1 MKRIL
6 SMMLV
11 TLMAVTVYA
20 AERSLSLKGTI
31 KEIEVSAGVKVYYV
45 PGDGQPRVIISGP
58 QDNIS
63 NVEVTLRNGVLH
75 ISGKRSEKKKGGLL
89 GLIHSSGVR
98 NLKGVKIMLYAPHVG
113 VLSAGSGAELK
124 VSSPINVPGEAAS
137 VKASS
142 GSDVEVEWL
151 TCASLECMSSSGA
164 DMEIKLLTA
173 GSVMVTASSG
183 SDIDIEALTANHVN
197 ARASSGSD
205 ISLGGSA
212 NRVNLKASSGSDI
225 DARKLKCP
233 SVNTDKSS
241 GASIKCK

>member
-1 MKRIL
+1 MFVALI
-6 SMMLV
+6 
-11 TLMAVTVYA
+11 AVTGYA
-20 AERSLSLKGTI
+20 AERSLTLNGNI
-31 KEIEVSAGVKVYYV
+31 REIDVAAGVDVCYV
-45 PGDGQPRVIISGP
+45 PGNGQPRVIISGP
-58 QDNIS
+58 EDNIC

-75 ISGKRSEKKKGGLL
+75 IAGKRDERKKSGLRA
-89 GLIHSSGVR
+89 LIHSSGVR

-113 VLSAGSGAELK
+113 ALSAGSGAELK

-142 GSDVEVEWL
+142 GSDIEIEWL
-151 TCASLECMSSSGA
+151 TCASLQCMSSSGS
-164 DMEIKLLTA
+164 DVEIKLLTA
-173 GSVMVTASSG
+173 NSAMVTASSG
-183 SDIDIEALTANHVN
+183 GDIDIEALTVNHVN